1 MKVLLLVDTPNLYHT
16 VMDDGGP
23 TARPDYAAIYELAC
37 GFGNV
42 RAMAFVNQGVNN
54 GFVKRLEANGFEVV
68 RPIADDVDYA
78 LIATAVKF
86 SRTVDWVILCSGDG
100 DYATLTQ
107 LLQTAGVKVA
117 VMAVRQYCGRNLRCA
132 ADKFIEVP
140 VLHADWPVRTS
151 VHVPAHQVGEL
162 RSELWAQ

>member
-23 TARPDYAAIYELAC
+23 TARPDYAGIYEMAC

-68 RPIADDVDYA
+68 RPIADDVDHA

-100 DYATLTQ
+100 DYAALVH

-117 VMAVRQYCGRNLRCA
+117 VMAVRQYCSRNLRCA
-132 ADKFIEVP
+132 ADKFIEAP
-140 VLHADWPVRTS
+140 VFHAAKPVRIGGDVLVS
-151 VHVPAHQVGEL
+151 GAW
-162 RSELWAQ
+162 RSADPLWAH